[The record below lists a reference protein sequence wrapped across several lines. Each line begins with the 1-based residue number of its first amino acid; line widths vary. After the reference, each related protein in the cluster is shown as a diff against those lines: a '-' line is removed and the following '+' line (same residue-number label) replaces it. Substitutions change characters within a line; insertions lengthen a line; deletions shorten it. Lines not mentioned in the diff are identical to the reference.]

1 MLRIHLITLSL
12 VCWISTYGHSDSSSF
27 ISHLLNPAKEYVVF
41 NDTTPAKKQ
50 GKPATKWYETLQI
63 RGYAQFRYNR
73 LFETNPDLKC
83 EQCDRSWGEDGG
95 FSFRRIRVIFFG
107 NIHERVYLYLQ
118 PDFAS
123 SASTTGLHFAQIRDM
138 YIDVALNASK
148 SMRLRFGQS
157 KIPYG
162 FENMQSSQNRIPLD
176 RNDALNSA
184 IANERDIGTFFYWA
198 PAKIRERFSYL
209 VSSGLKGS
217 GDYGVLGFGVY
228 NGQIANRPE
237 ANNTL
242 HKVVRLTYPFQ
253 FSNKQIIEPGI
264 QYYTGKYVVN
274 TLTSG
279 KGVKGINPEFE
290 YLDERIAA
298 TFVWYP
304 QPFGI
309 LAEYNI
315 GTGPEYNPATNTIEQ
330 RKLEGGYATLNYYIK
345 TESQVIIPFVRYQ
358 YYRGGKK
365 HETDARSHR
374 VNESEIG
381 IEWQPYRN
389 LEFVA
394 MYTLSDRTFV
404 DAAIKDNRQTGRVL
418 RLQVQCNF

>member
-1 MLRIHLITLSL
+1 MLRIQLVVLSL
-12 VCWISTYGHSDSSSF
+12 FAWISAFAHSDSSSV
-27 ISHLLNPAKEYVVF
+27 ISHLLNPTKGYVVF
-41 NDTTPAKKQ
+41 NDTPPAKNPVR
-50 GKPATKWYETLQI
+50 PASKWYETLQI

-73 LFETNPDLKC
+73 LLETNPSLKC

-157 KIPYG
+157 KVPYG

-184 IANERDIGTFFYWA
+184 VANERDIGTFFYWA

-242 HKVVRLTYPFQ
+242 HKVIRLTYPFQ
-253 FSNKQIIEPGI
+253 FRNKQILEPGI

-274 TLTSG
+274 TVTSG
-279 KGVKGINPEFE
+279 KSVKGINADFE

-309 LAEYNI
+309 VAEYNI

-330 RKLEGGYATLNYYIK
+330 RKLEGGYTMLNYYIK
-345 TESQVIIPFVRYQ
+345 TEQQTIIPFVRYQ
-358 YYRGGKK
+358 YYKGGKK
-365 HETDARSHR
+365 HETDARSYR
-374 VNESEIG
+374 VFETEAG

-404 DAAIKDNRQTGRVL
+404 DAAIKDNRQTGRLL

>member
-1 MLRIHLITLSL
+1 MLRIQLVVLSL
-12 VCWISTYGHSDSSSF
+12 FAWISAFAHSDSSSV
-27 ISHLLNPAKEYVVF
+27 ISHLLNPTKGYVVF
-41 NDTTPAKKQ
+41 NDTPPAKNPVR
-50 GKPATKWYETLQI
+50 PASKWYETLQI

-73 LFETNPDLKC
+73 LLETNPSLKC

-157 KIPYG
+157 KVPYG

-184 IANERDIGTFFYWA
+184 VANERDIGTFFYWA

-242 HKVVRLTYPFQ
+242 HKVIRLTYPFQ
-253 FSNKQIIEPGI
+253 FRNKQILEPGI

-274 TLTSG
+274 TVTSG
-279 KGVKGINPEFE
+279 KSVKGINADFE

-309 LAEYNI
+309 VAEYNI

-330 RKLEGGYATLNYYIK
+330 RKLEGGYTMLNYYIK
-345 TESQVIIPFVRYQ
+345 TERQTIIPFVRYQ
-358 YYRGGKK
+358 YYKGGKK
-365 HETDARSHR
+365 HETDARSYR
-374 VNESEIG
+374 VFETEAG

-404 DAAIKDNRQTGRVL
+404 DAAIKDNRQTGRLL

>member
-1 MLRIHLITLSL
+1 MLRIQLVVLSL
-12 VCWISTYGHSDSSSF
+12 FAWISAFAHSDSSSV
-27 ISHLLNPAKEYVVF
+27 ISHLLNPTKGYVVF
-41 NDTTPAKKQ
+41 NDTSPTKNPVRPAS
-50 GKPATKWYETLQI
+50 KWYETLQI

-73 LFETNPDLKC
+73 LLETNPSLKC

-157 KIPYG
+157 KVPYG

-184 IANERDIGTFFYWA
+184 VANERDIGTFFYWA

-242 HKVVRLTYPFQ
+242 HKVIRLTYPFQ
-253 FSNKQIIEPGI
+253 FRNKQILEPGI

-274 TLTSG
+274 TVTSG
-279 KGVKGINPEFE
+279 KSVKGINADFE

-309 LAEYNI
+309 VAEYNI

-330 RKLEGGYATLNYYIK
+330 RKLEGGYTMLNYYIK
-345 TESQVIIPFVRYQ
+345 TERQTIIPFVRYQ
-358 YYRGGKK
+358 YYKGGKK
-365 HETDARSHR
+365 HETDARSYR
-374 VNESEIG
+374 VFETEAG

-404 DAAIKDNRQTGRVL
+404 DAAIKDNRQTGRLL